1 VAAVSIMNRIIAET
15 ERDPLYRNLIDAQH
29 QAPLPTRQDAICAAL
44 RDVTHIL
51 GAVATVTYTSSGKT
65 SLRAAR
71 ERPLAPIVSI
81 TPRLDTARRLAITW
95 GVHSTVSTDVTSV
108 DEMVDAACRAAARE
122 GFAVSGDQI
131 AITAGMPFGQAGSTN
146 LLRLAEIWPQ
156 TVAATQPA
164 TAAQQAE
171 PVSA

>member
-1 VAAVSIMNRIIAET
+1 
-15 ERDPLYRNLIDAQH
+15 
-29 QAPLPTRQDAICAAL
+29 
-44 RDVTHIL
+44 
-51 GAVATVTYTSSGKT
+51 
-65 SLRAAR
+65 
-71 ERPLAPIVSI
+71 
-81 TPRLDTARRLAITW
+81 
-95 GVHSTVSTDVTSV
+95 
-108 DEMVDAACRAAARE
+108 MVDAACRAAARE

>member
-1 VAAVSIMNRIIAET
+1 M
-15 ERDPLYRNLIDAQH
+15 
-29 QAPLPTRQDAICAAL
+29 
-44 RDVTHIL
+44 
-51 GAVATVTYTSSGKT
+51 
-65 SLRAAR
+65 
-71 ERPLAPIVSI
+71 SI

-95 GVHSTVSTDVTSV
+95 GVHSTVSLDVSNV

-156 TVAATQPA
+156 TVVSAQTQTTALQPEPA
-164 TAAQQAE
+164 T
-171 PVSA
+171 V